1 MAIEDDPGPFN
12 LAAPEKV
19 EEHGPV
25 LIVMPLDESVDFVMV
40 ELSPLDVRHREKLRV
55 DSHSMTCLSL
65 SPTFDQMKDQGLTF
79 QFHSAKKD

>member
-1 MAIEDDPGPFN
+1 M
-12 LAAPEKV
+12 K
-19 EEHGPV
+19 
-25 LIVMPLDESVDFVMV
+25 SVDFVMV